1 MKNKLNVTAFTS
13 DSLALKILKAMEDA
27 LTSGVSQYVENRKG
41 SRWLQVDIKQDPQDG
56 EVVGSNNF
64 QFTASNGQEV
74 GELVARAAW
83 FHWVRPLEIRFSALL
98 RRVYEL
104 VMHPLVARREE
115 RKQQAEQRANRVEV
129 AERRVRLHARAKQM
143 GATHIV
149 RTEAGKYYFA
159 SFKRGLFGFGKTVI
173 TVYPKDGETV
183 TKRNGGGYRKTAEA
197 TPYQLTAEAAQCV
210 TIIGVLK

>member
-27 LTSGVSQYVENRKG
+27 LTFGVSQYVENRKG
-41 SRWLQVDIKQDPQDG
+41 SRWLQVGIKQDPQGG

-64 QFTASNGQEV
+64 QFTAVNGQEV

-83 FHWVRPLEIRFSALL
+83 FHWVRHLEIRFSALL
-98 RRVYEL
+98 RRAYEL

-183 TKRNGGGYRKTAEA
+183 TKRNGGGYWKTAEA
-197 TPYQLTAEAAQCV
+197 TPYQLTTEAAQCV